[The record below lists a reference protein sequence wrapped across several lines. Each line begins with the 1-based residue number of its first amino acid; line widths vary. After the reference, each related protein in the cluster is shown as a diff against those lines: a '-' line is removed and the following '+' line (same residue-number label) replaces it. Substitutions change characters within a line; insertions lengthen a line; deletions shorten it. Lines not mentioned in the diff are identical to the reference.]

1 MILIRVCI
9 SLQKLTVAADEIA
22 IEGLQAWNQNLNEEY
37 RKLMEGADTGEEK
50 DERMAE
56 AFKYVKKQVADEGTS
71 ICDVSLRFANH
82 LKTITDMVRD
92 HASLTCSTD
101 FCLDYE
107 HQMPRSFLRCC
118 RRPCLQ
124 RQESHY
130 TKQVWPLYE
139 LSQTSGA
146 L

>member
-9 SLQKLTVAADEIA
+9 SLQKLTVAADEMT

-37 RKLMEGADTGEEK
+37 RKLMEGADMGEEK

-56 AFKYVKKQVADEGTS
+56 AFKYVKEQVADEGTS
-71 ICDVSLRFANH
+71 IRDASLRFVDH

-92 HASLTCSTD
+92 HASLTRSTD

-107 HQMPRSFLRCC
+107 HQTLRSFLRCC

-124 RQESHY
+124 QQESHY

-139 LSQTSGA
+139 LS
-146 L
+146 